1 MDDLLHDI
9 QDRGAI
15 TPKLTAVRLG
25 DKALTY
31 GELARRIDEYD
42 HVCSAHGMSQAA
54 AFYAALMNCL
64 PTLADSQ
71 PLESRMQVIG
81 EVEAWLGRGRG
92 VAAPARTHLR
102 AVS

>member
-1 MDDLLHDI
+1 
-9 QDRGAI
+9 
-15 TPKLTAVRLG
+15 
-25 DKALTY
+25 
-31 GELARRIDEYD
+31 
-42 HVCSAHGMSQAA
+42 
-54 AFYAALMNCL
+54 MNCL
-64 PTLADSQ
+64 PTLADIQ

>member
-31 GELARRIDEYD
+31 GELAHRIDEYD

-64 PTLADSQ
+64 PLGDVQ
-71 PLESRMQVIG
+71 PLEARMQAIG

-92 VAAPARTHLR
+92 TVAPTRSHLR